1 MSDDPYPQLRS
12 RINSIP
18 HGLGV
23 LWVWCL
29 IGGAVAFGQNQ
40 DQAPPNAGMISLN
53 FPENVELKVL
63 VEYVSQRL
71 GVNIL
76 YDEQIGNR
84 RITIKAP
91 SQIPES
97 SLLDLL
103 NSALQMKGLAMV
115 DDKQPGWK
123 RIVQA
128 GNLIAIARSPEETQ
142 RLAESGRLG
151 AAQAVTRVF
160 EIEHADASR
169 IDQLVKP
176 FLTQPGGNSLVV
188 PGSRLLV
195 VTDYASNM
203 DRVEGL
209 VRLADQPVE
218 AIEIRFIPA
227 QHQEASQLAQQ
238 ASKLIRAK
246 LTAQHR
252 AAGGKGAQ
260 PAQGLDVTHDERTNQ
275 VVVVGTRDRIEDAVK
290 VIRSL
295 DVSLDMQT
303 RMYQFQ
309 VASPQRIDQ
318 LTKDLIGPLMEKRLY
333 RSAVDEQGGM
343 LVVATTHQIHQ
354 KILSLKKDLD
364 VVLPESQSPIRFYKL
379 MNAVA
384 ADVLETIRVL
394 EGNEGLFGG
403 EGGVDAQTGLPPLRT
418 SSQPLTPRDETP
430 QAAAAGQPL
439 RPVVEAVSTDRATIT
454 ADTNTNTLIVVA
466 KPQDQKIYEKLI
478 RELDKRRPQVLVEV
492 TIVALD
498 TSGGYSVG
506 VEISNEHTA
515 GEGRVL
521 NFSSFGLSDVDA
533 STGALTIS
541 PGLGFNGALIS
552 PSIADIVIRALTT
565 DIRTRVV
572 SSPRILVND
581 NATGTLDSIDEEP
594 FTSVNA
600 SDTVS
605 TTSFGGFVE
614 AGTTI
619 SVTPHISQSDH
630 LSLEYS
636 VSLNSFSG
644 GGADGI
650 PPPRQTNSIESEVTV
665 PDGHTVIVGGLRR
678 TSNTKTIRAVP
689 LLGEIPILKHLFSNE
704 SLDDSEL
711 TLFVFIRPVI
721 LRDDKFA
728 DLKYVSERPL
738 IAADMPSN
746 YPTSEPLIIR

>member
-1 MSDDPYPQLRS
+1 MTL
-12 RINSIP
+12 
-18 HGLGV
+18 
-23 LWVWCL
+23 
-29 IGGAVAFGQNQ
+29 AQNQ
-40 DQAPPNAGMISLN
+40 DQSDPNAGMISLN

-76 YDEQIGNR
+76 YDEQVGNR

-123 RIVQA
+123 RVVQA
-128 GNLIAIARSPEETQ
+128 ANLIAIARGPKETQ
-142 RLAESGRLG
+142 RLAELG
-151 AAQAVTRVF
+151 QLSAAHAVTRVF
-160 EIEHADASR
+160 HIQHADATR
-169 IDQLVKP
+169 VDQLVKP

-209 VRLADQPVE
+209 VGLVDQPVE
-218 AIEIRFIPA
+218 AIEIRFLVA

-238 ASKLIRAK
+238 ALKLIRAK
-246 LTAQHR
+246 LVAEHR
-252 AAGGKGAQ
+252 AAGGKGGQ

-275 VVVVGTRDRIEDAVK
+275 VVVVGTRDRIEDAVA

-295 DVSLDMQT
+295 DVSLDLQT

-309 VASPQRIDQ
+309 VASPERIDQ
-318 LTKDLIGPLMEKRLY
+318 LTKELIGPIAEKRLY

-343 LVVATTHQIHQ
+343 LVVAATQEIHQ

-364 VVLPESQSPIRFYKL
+364 VTPPESQSPIRFYKL

-394 EGNEGLFGG
+394 EGNEGLFSGG
-403 EGGVDAQTGLPPLRT
+403 TTTEEDQPSPGPSERLP
-418 SSQPLTPRDETP
+418 TPRGGD
-430 QAAAAGQPL
+430 AAGQPL

-466 KPQDQKIYEKLI
+466 NPQDQKIYERLI
-478 RELDKRRPQVLVEV
+478 RELDKRRPQVLVEM

-506 VEISNEHTA
+506 VEISNDHSA
-515 GEGRVL
+515 GEGRL
-521 NFSSFGLSDVDA
+521 LTFSSFGLSDVDA
-533 STGALTIS
+533 DTGALTIS

-552 PSIADIVIRALTT
+552 PGLADIVIRALTT

-619 SVTPHISQSDH
+619 AVTPHISQSDH

-636 VSLNSFSG
+636 ISLNSFSG
-644 GGADGI
+644 GGTDGI
-650 PPPRQTNSIESEVTV
+650 PPPRQTNSLESEVTV

-678 TSNTKTIRAVP
+678 TSSTKTIRSVP

-728 DLKYVSERPL
+728 DLKYLSERPL
-738 IAADMPSN
+738 IAADLPNN
-746 YPTSEPLIIR
+746 YPASEPLIIR